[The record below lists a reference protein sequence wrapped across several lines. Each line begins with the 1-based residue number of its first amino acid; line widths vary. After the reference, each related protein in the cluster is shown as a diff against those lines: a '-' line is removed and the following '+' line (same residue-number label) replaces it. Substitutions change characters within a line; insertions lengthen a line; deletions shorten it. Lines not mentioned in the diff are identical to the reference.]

1 MSRVYKNSREV
12 GGTRALRM
20 IAPAVAFGAAVAG
33 CAAPPSPYPDLPRLE
48 VKTAFAARNLCG
60 LGILPAIN
68 VANPPRDAAHYTIKI
83 TNIDVLIQTPW
94 TATVPAVSTGV
105 AEGTAPDYYGPC
117 PGELQTFRYRF
128 EVLALDAADRPLGYG
143 LTIAQTG
150 SLGKLVRAQK
160 GAPGLGGIGT
170 ETPAEPGG
178 ARDLL
183 FGTAYDRG
191 FLPVLVPSS
200 SDPEQ

>member
-1 MSRVYKNSREV
+1 LV
-12 GGTRALRM
+12 GPAL
-20 IAPAVAFGAAVAG
+20 ALAALVAG
-33 CAAPPSPYPDLPRLE
+33 CAAPASPYPDLPRLE

-68 VANPPRDAAHYTIKI
+68 VMNPPRDVARYTIKI
-83 TNIDVLIQTPW
+83 TSIDVLIQTPW

-128 EVLALDAADRPLGYG
+128 EVLALDAADQPLGYG

-160 GAPGLGGIGT
+160 GAPGLGGTGA

-200 SDPEQ
+200 SEPEQ